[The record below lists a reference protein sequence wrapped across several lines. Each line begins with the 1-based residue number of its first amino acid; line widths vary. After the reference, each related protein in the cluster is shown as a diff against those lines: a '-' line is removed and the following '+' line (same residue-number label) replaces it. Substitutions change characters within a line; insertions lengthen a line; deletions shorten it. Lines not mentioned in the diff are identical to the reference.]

1 MADVRY
7 TTGTPITADFGGIST
22 PTPSTPLIINN
33 LGELWALISNVVTL
47 VGGVPSNSQLILAT
61 QVFDKHPQ
69 GNPAV
74 LMGNASDV
82 IQSRVFRSGIAT
94 GLWG

>member
-7 TTGTPITADFGGIST
+7 TTSTPTSAEFGGIST
-22 PTPSTPLIINN
+22 PTPSTPLIINSI
-33 LGELWALISNVVTL
+33 GELWALINNVVTL
-47 VGGVPSNSQLILAT
+47 VGGTPSNSQLILAT
-61 QVFDKHPQ
+61 QIFDKHPQ

-82 IQSRVFRSGIAT
+82 IQGRVFRSGIAT

>member
-1 MADVRY
+1 MADVRQ
-7 TTGTPITADFGGIST
+7 TTGTPVTAEFGGIST
-22 PTPSTPLIINN
+22 PTPSTPLIVNSA
-33 LGELWALISNVVTL
+33 GELYALLANVVTQ
-47 VGGVPSNSQLILAT
+47 VGGGGSSSQYVLAG
-61 QVFDKHPQ
+61 QIFGQHPQ
-69 GNPAV
+69 ANPAV

>member
-7 TTGTPITADFGGIST
+7 TSGTPVAAEFGGIST
-22 PTPSTPLIINN
+22 PTPSTPLIVNSA
-33 LGELWALISNVVTL
+33 GELYALLANVVTQIS
-47 VGGVPSNSQLILAT
+47 GPSSSSQNILAT
-61 QVFDKHPQ
+61 QIFDKHPQ
-69 GNPAV
+69 ANPAV

-82 IQSRVFRSGIAT
+82 IQTRVFRSGIAT